1 MRIKTRFTIHL
12 ALGLILWLLGTGLL
26 GVFIIEGILP
36 LFVTDV
42 TIDDEGLVIGWVF
55 GISTLLCIVLFGWY
69 FGGPIGFI
77 MAWIHR
83 LSQDNYEPPADLS
96 KIYTRKG
103 KLRMRFRLYQEVL
116 EHLQSLRVKLQA
128 NEIER
133 SRIEEA
139 KQEWIA
145 GISHDLKTPLTYIK
159 GYSALLLNEQYE
171 WSKEEAISFIR
182 EMDDKGK
189 HMEELIQDL
198 SLVTQLNRA
207 DGALPLQKT
216 NQDIVEFTKRVVAD
230 ISNNPQASS
239 YHLHFLADLP
249 AIYVDFDSKFM
260 QRILQNMMMNSILH
274 NPEHTDI
281 YVQISNIGEHAV
293 IRIKDNGVGMPAH
306 MLEHLFQ
313 QYYRGT
319 TTDSSSEGTGLG
331 MAIVY
336 KLVQAHGGTIHVE
349 SEPSQGTS
357 FTIRLPKNEG
367 GEPFEETADNSV
379 RKIDITAFP
388 SR

>member
-12 ALGLILWLLGTGLL
+12 ASGLILWLLGTGILL
-26 GVFIIEGILP
+26 VIMLEGVLPMLGIH
-36 LFVTDV
+36 FSEDN
-42 TIDDEGLVIGWVF
+42 EGLIVGAIF
-55 GISTLLCIVLFGWY
+55 GVSTLLCIALFGWY

-77 MAWIHR
+77 MTWIQQ
-83 LSQDNYEPPADLS
+83 LSKDDYKQPADLS
-96 KIYTRKG
+96 KIVTRKG
-103 KLRMRFRLYQEVL
+103 KLRMRYRLYQEVL
-116 EHLQSLRVKLQA
+116 QHLQSLGSILQA
-128 NEIER
+128 NEAER
-133 SRIEEA
+133 TRIEQA

-207 DGALPLQKT
+207 DGALPLQKA

-230 ISNNPQASS
+230 ISNNPQASN
-239 YHLHFLADLP
+239 YLLHFQSDLS
-249 AIYVDFDSKFM
+249 AMHMDFDAKYI
-260 QRILQNMMMNSILH
+260 QRILQNIMMNSIIH
-274 NPEHTDI
+274 NPEFTEIFVRITDAEE
-281 YVQISNIGEHAV
+281 SAV
-293 IRIKDNGVGMPAH
+293 IRITDNGVGMPADTVA
-306 MLEHLFQ
+306 HLFQ

-319 TTDSSSEGTGLG
+319 TTDAASEGTGLG

-336 KLVQAHGGTIHVE
+336 KLIQAHDGTITVE
-349 SEPSQGTS
+349 SEPSKGTT
-357 FTIRLPKNEG
+357 FTVRLPKGNQYVSE
-367 GEPFEETADNSV
+367 
-379 RKIDITAFP
+379 
-388 SR
+388 

>member
-12 ALGLILWLLGTGLL
+12 ALGLILWMFGTGLL
-26 GVFIIEGILP
+26 VVIMIEGLLP
-36 LFVTDV
+36 LLDIHVSMDE
-42 TIDDEGLVIGWVF
+42 EGLVVGWVF

-83 LSQDNYEPPADLS
+83 LSQDNYKQPANLS

-116 EHLQSLRVKLQA
+116 QHLQSLRVILQA

-133 SRIEEA
+133 TQIEEA

-159 GYSALLLNEQYE
+159 GYSALLLNDQYE

-239 YHLHFLADLP
+239 YHLHFQADSP
-249 AIYVDFDSKFM
+249 AIQVDFDSKFM
-260 QRILQNMMMNSILH
+260 QRILQNLMMNSILH

-281 YVQISNIGEHAV
+281 YVQITDEGEHAA
-293 IRIKDNGVGMPAH
+293 IRIMDNGVGMSAH

-313 QYYRGT
+313 QYFRGT
-319 TTDSSSEGTGLG
+319 TTESSSDGTGLG

-336 KLVQAHGGTIHVE
+336 KLVQAHDGAINVE
-349 SEPSQGTS
+349 SEPLQGTT
-357 FTIRLPKNEG
+357 FTIRLPKQG
-367 GEPFEETADNSV
+367 GRP
-379 RKIDITAFP
+379 I
-388 SR
+388 

>member
-1 MRIKTRFTIHL
+1 MRIKTRFTMHL
-12 ALGLILWLLGTGLL
+12 ALGLILWMLGTGLL
-26 GVFIIEGILP
+26 VVIMIEGFLP
-36 LFVTDV
+36 LLDIHVSMDE
-42 TIDDEGLVIGWVF
+42 EGLVVGWVF

-83 LSQDNYEPPADLS
+83 LSQDNYKQPANLS

-116 EHLQSLRVKLQA
+116 EHLHSLGSILQA
-128 NEIER
+128 NEVER
-133 SRIEEA
+133 TQIEEA

-159 GYSALLLNEQYE
+159 GYSALLLNDQYE

-239 YHLHFLADLP
+239 YHLHFQADSP
-249 AIYVDFDSKFM
+249 AIQVDFDSKFM
-260 QRILQNMMMNSILH
+260 QRILQNIMMNSILH

-281 YVQISNIGEHAV
+281 YVQITDEGEHAA
-293 IRIKDNGVGMPAH
+293 IRIMDNGVGMPAH

-319 TTDSSSEGTGLG
+319 TTESSSDGTGLG

-336 KLVQAHGGTIHVE
+336 KLVQAHDGAINVE
-349 SEPSQGTS
+349 SEPSQGTT
-357 FTIRLPKNEG
+357 FTIRLPKQG
-367 GEPFEETADNSV
+367 GRP
-379 RKIDITAFP
+379 I
-388 SR
+388 

>member
-12 ALGLILWLLGTGLL
+12 ALGLILWMLGTGVLVVIILEGLLPLL
-26 GVFIIEGILP
+26 GIHVSL
-36 LFVTDV
+36 
-42 TIDDEGLVIGWVF
+42 DDEGLFVGWIF
-55 GISTLLCIVLFGWY
+55 GASTLLCIVLFGWY

-83 LSQDNYEPPADLS
+83 LSQDNYEQPNDLPQ
-96 KIYTRKG
+96 IYTRKG

-116 EHLQSLRVKLQA
+116 EYLQSLRVKLQA

-133 SRIEEA
+133 SQIEEA

-230 ISNNPQASS
+230 ISNSPQASS
-239 YHLHFLADLP
+239 YHLHFQADPP
-249 AIYVDFDSKFM
+249 AIYVDFDLKFM

-274 NPEHTDI
+274 NPEHTNI
-281 YVQISNIGEHAV
+281 YVQIADTGEHAV

-306 MLEHLFQ
+306 MVEHLFQ

-319 TTDSSSEGTGLG
+319 TTDSTSEGTGLG

-336 KLVQAHGGTIHVE
+336 KLVQVHDGTISVE

-357 FTIRLPKNEG
+357 FTIRLPKKG
-367 GEPFEETADNSV
+367 LSSLG
-379 RKIDITAFP
+379 
-388 SR
+388 

>member
-12 ALGLILWLLGTGLL
+12 ALGIILWMLGTGILLVIMLEGLFPLL
-26 GVFIIEGILP
+26 G
-36 LFVTDV
+36 
-42 TIDDEGLVIGWVF
+42 IDISMDNEGLVVGGFF
-55 GISTLLCIVLFGWY
+55 GASTLLCIALFGWY

-83 LSQDNYEPPADLS
+83 LSQDNYKQPADLT

-116 EHLQSLRVKLQA
+116 EHLQSLRVILQA

-133 SRIEEA
+133 SQIEEA

-159 GYSALLLNEQYE
+159 GYSALLLNQQYE
-171 WSKEEAISFIR
+171 WSKEEVISFIR

-207 DGALPLQKT
+207 DGTFPLQKT

-239 YHLHFLADLP
+239 YHMYFQADPP

-260 QRILQNMMMNSILH
+260 QRILQNMMMNAILH

-281 YVQISNIGEHAV
+281 YVQIADTGEHAA
-293 IRIKDNGVGMPAH
+293 IRIMDNGVGMPDH
-306 MLEHLFQ
+306 MVEHLFQ

-331 MAIVY
+331 MAIVD
-336 KLVQAHGGTIHVE
+336 KLVQAHNGTIHVQ
-349 SEPSQGTS
+349 SEPSQGTT
-357 FTIRLPKNEG
+357 FTIRLPKQGEG
-367 GEPFEETADNSV
+367 HT
-379 RKIDITAFP
+379 
-388 SR
+388 

>member
-12 ALGLILWLLGTGLL
+12 ALGLILWMLGTGILLVIMLEGLFPLL
-26 GVFIIEGILP
+26 GIDISMDNEG
-36 LFVTDV
+36 LFVG
-42 TIDDEGLVIGWVF
+42 GLF
-55 GISTLLCIVLFGWY
+55 GASTLLCIALFGWY

-83 LSQDNYEPPADLS
+83 LSQDNYKQPADLT

-116 EHLQSLRVKLQA
+116 EHLQSLRVILQA

-133 SRIEEA
+133 SQIEEA

-171 WSKEEAISFIR
+171 WSKEEVISFIR

-207 DGALPLQKT
+207 DGTFPLQKT

-239 YHLHFLADLP
+239 YHMHFQADPP
-249 AIYVDFDSKFM
+249 AFYVDFDSKFM
-260 QRILQNMMMNSILH
+260 QRILQNMMMNAILH

-281 YVQISNIGEHAV
+281 YVQIADTGEHAA
-293 IRIKDNGVGMPAH
+293 IRIMDNGVGMPAH
-306 MLEHLFQ
+306 MVEHLFQ

-336 KLVQAHGGTIHVE
+336 KLVQAHNGTIHVK
-349 SEPSQGTS
+349 SEPSQGTT
-357 FTIRLPKNEG
+357 FTIRLPKQRG
-367 GEPFEETADNSV
+367 SHT
-379 RKIDITAFP
+379 
-388 SR
+388 

>member
-36 LFVTDV
+36 LLGIHVS
-42 TIDDEGLVIGWVF
+42 IDEEGLVIGWVF

-83 LSQDNYEPPADLS
+83 LSQDNYEQPADLS

-133 SRIEEA
+133 SQIEEA

-230 ISNNPQASS
+230 ISNNPQASC
-239 YHLHFLADLP
+239 YHLHFQTDSS

-274 NPEHTDI
+274 NPDHTDI
-281 YVQISNIGEHAV
+281 YVQIADTGEHAV
-293 IRIKDNGVGMPAH
+293 IHIKDNGVGMPAH
-306 MLEHLFQ
+306 MVEHLFQ

-319 TTDSSSEGTGLG
+319 TTDSTSEGTGLG

-336 KLVQAHGGTIHVE
+336 KLVQVHDGTISVE

-357 FTIRLPKNEG
+357 FTIRLPKEG
-367 GEPFEETADNSV
+367 VSSLG
-379 RKIDITAFP
+379 
-388 SR
+388 

>member
-12 ALGLILWLLGTGLL
+12 ALGLILWMLGTGLL
-26 GVFIIEGILP
+26 VVILIEGLLP
-36 LFVTDV
+36 LLDIHVSMDE
-42 TIDDEGLVIGWVF
+42 EGLVVGWVF
-55 GISTLLCIVLFGWY
+55 GISTLLCVVLFGWY

-83 LSQDNYEPPADLS
+83 LSQDNYKQPADLS
-96 KIYTRKG
+96 NIYTRKG

-133 SRIEEA
+133 SQIEEA

-239 YHLHFLADLP
+239 YHLHFQADPP
-249 AIYVDFDSKFM
+249 AIYVDFDLKFM

-274 NPEHTDI
+274 NPEHTNI
-281 YVQISNIGEHAV
+281 YVQIADTGEHAV

-306 MLEHLFQ
+306 MVEHLFQ

-319 TTDSSSEGTGLG
+319 TTDSTSEGTGLG

-336 KLVQAHGGTIHVE
+336 KLVQVHDGTISVE

-357 FTIRLPKNEG
+357 FTIRLPKKG
-367 GEPFEETADNSV
+367 VPSLGRQGTEEYSWN
-379 RKIDITAFP
+379 
-388 SR
+388 